1 MREWAWRKTIP
12 VQLLVL
18 YRSWT
23 SYVVCLLRVDKAD
36 GLDAWRELLI
46 RLGLK
51 SSKAKTAYC
60 SSHLPSKQAI
70 LRSIDLILIN
80 AAFPVPVL
88 IAEWC
93 CSTGTL

>member
-46 RLGLK
+46 RLGLS
-51 SSKAKTAYC
+51 SSKAEIAYC
-60 SSHLPSKQAI
+60 IWHHQHKQGI
-70 LRSIDLILIN
+70 VRSID
-80 AAFPVPVL
+80 FFRCSVPC
-88 IAEWC
+88 AC
-93 CSTGTL
+93 RYR